1 MTDEDGFSARSSSNG
16 RDCSIA
22 AGERAAW
29 SPTKSPR
36 HVAISQSGRYPKRSS
51 AQTSAKSRI
60 KP

>member
-29 SPTKSPR
+29 SPTR
-36 HVAISQSGRYPKRSS
+36 ITLACGDQSKWTVS
-51 AQTSAKSRI
+51 
-60 KP
+60 